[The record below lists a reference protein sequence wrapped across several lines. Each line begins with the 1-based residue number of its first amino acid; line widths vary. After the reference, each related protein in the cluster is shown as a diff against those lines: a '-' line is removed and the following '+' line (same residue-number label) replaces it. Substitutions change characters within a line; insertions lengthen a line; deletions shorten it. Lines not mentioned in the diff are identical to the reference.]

1 MKMNLDELLNK
12 LLKEGKIKKQDAS
25 TDYLN
30 GLLEAAQRNFL
41 AAKYNLKNNF
51 PEIAFKAAYDGMLQI
66 SRSILLS
73 NGFRPDDGE
82 QHKTTFLVAG
92 MLIGQDI
99 EDLIGR
105 IDRYRIKRNQ
115 AVYQPRG
122 LLSASEAEG
131 IIITAEEY
139 WKVAKN
145 YLKKKNNQLEL
156 FDF

>member
-1 MKMNLDELLNK
+1 MNLDELLNK

-66 SRSILLS
+66 SRAILLS

-131 IIITAEEY
+131 IITTAEEY